1 MLPTATIAHAMA
13 GRARFRIPARKGDA
27 DYFARIEQTL
37 VTCDGV
43 HHVVA
48 NPLTAS
54 VLVQHETD
62 VLHLMRCARDQH
74 LFAVREPRLTKG
86 AVMEE
91 VATRIEEA
99 DALVRRTTR
108 GAFDLE
114 GIAFVGLLGAAAVQL
129 MRGRIL
135 GPATSLIASAIAI
148 MEAHEARRVDTAPPH
163 GEPEEPDGY
172 G

>member
-13 GRARFRIPARKGDA
+13 GRARFRIPSRKGDT
-27 DYFARIEQTL
+27 DYFAHIEHAL
-37 VTCDGV
+37 ATCDGV

-62 VLHLMRCARDQH
+62 VLQLMRYARDRH

-91 VATRIEEA
+91 VATRIEDA
-99 DALVRRTTR
+99 DALIRRTTR

-135 GPATSLIASAIAI
+135 GPATSLFASAIAI
-148 MEAHEARRVDTAPPH
+148 MEAHEARRVNTAVPH
-163 GEPEEPDGY
+163 GEPEETG